1 MFSLWA
7 TSFVVNKYC
16 ACPRIPGIAGV
27 ASLASY
33 FFRVRELIG
42 ELIGRPRQATPD
54 YWQNGQSIMRAGRN
68 VNRKF
73 GNWKLENGMEN
84 GTENG
89 MEIGMA
95 PISHRRGDFWRKP

>member
-42 ELIGRPRQATPD
+42 RPRQATPD

-73 GNWKLENGMEN
+73 GNWKLEIGKWNGKRYGKRN
-84 GTENG
+84 GNRHATYQ
-89 MEIGMA
+89 
-95 PISHRRGDFWRKP
+95 PP